1 MPYFVHSLTNEVHFH
16 MSNSTTNRTQL
27 RSLSAS
33 MLWCV
38 KGYQAFGAELRQE
51 QDSAKHG
58 LPTSITFANP
68 GVGQQGG

>member
-1 MPYFVHSLTNEVHFH
+1 
-16 MSNSTTNRTQL
+16 
-27 RSLSAS
+27 